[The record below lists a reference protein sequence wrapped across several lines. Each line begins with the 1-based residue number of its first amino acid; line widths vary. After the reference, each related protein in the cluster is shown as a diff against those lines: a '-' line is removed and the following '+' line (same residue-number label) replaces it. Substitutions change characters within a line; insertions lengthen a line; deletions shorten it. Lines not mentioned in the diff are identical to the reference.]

1 MIRFNKSTS
10 KNFVHKNNIQ
20 DSIGNV
26 SKNVVINPNLKVFVE
41 HLEDSNLKSEVTRYK
56 VQYIVHEN
64 TLYFYPRKG
73 PVVQEPN
80 GSYSIVSSYALDHN
94 FEDVLRFISK
104 KLAILFRLHTVFKY
118 DRNVSKPED
127 IIEAILKRESA
138 SDQITYSI
146 FAICSFIFSY
156 LLSVKFIKEALS
168 DISTLLLRGDSSLV
182 NNYIHY
188 ILTGNTSNLN
198 NVPYSLYILRAAL
211 LENFEED
218 SNFVQTFETKLQNR
232 VPSFSNLRSYFDTVK
247 SATNVREFII
257 KLMDFFSRAF
267 TKFEVTAP
275 RDYVEKIKSKEDV
288 GRKLESHALGFLLS
302 HFSDDVLKS
311 YSIDY
316 YYKLARIAS
325 LANVNLIEL
334 FFSSIRKIFDFYK
347 ENENLIDMFIIKS
360 IPNTNFANVP
370 KFNIYSPEKA
380 LQTYLKSLNLNSKS
394 KVTSNYKISINNNVL
409 EIYDNYGT
417 ILYKKINLDEMISLS
432 FIEKLQRF
440 ILKYTRF
447 SNEFLKEQ
455 ITLSPKTKVQKVS
468 EYMVKFSD
476 LIMDCFSAMSLNITT
491 FLSVS
496 IDLNYELYKKHMSN
510 KNLFIGS
517 FKPSEYRL
525 SYTNLASIAKEN
537 HISKSPLA
545 LKLYYYLYYLLLYN
559 ILGNPELIK
568 VMKNPKIFEKIS
580 QSESSE
586 GSDTNASTIGGT
598 SKGDDKLKLER
609 STIIDIDFL
618 KSLQDKSED
627 ELIRLL
633 EEDE

>member
-1 MIRFNKSTS
+1 MLRFNKSTS
-10 KNFVHKNNIQ
+10 KNFVHKDNIQ
-20 DSIGNV
+20 NSIGNV
-26 SKNVVINPNLKVFVE
+26 PKNVVINPNLKVFVE
-41 HLEDSNLKSEVTRYK
+41 HLEDSNLKSEVTRYT

-80 GSYSIVSSYALDHN
+80 GSYSIISSYALDHN

-104 KLAILFRLHTVFKY
+104 KLAILFKLHTVFKY
-118 DRNVSKPED
+118 DKNVSKPED
-127 IIEAILKRESA
+127 IIEAILKRKSV

-156 LLSVKFIKEALS
+156 LLSVKSIKEALS
-168 DISTLLLRGDSSLV
+168 DISTLLLGGNSSLV
-182 NNYIHY
+182 NNYIYY

-198 NVPYSLYILRAAL
+198 KAPYSLYILRAAL

-218 SNFVQTFETKLQNR
+218 SNFVQTFETKLQDR
-232 VPSFSNLRSYFDTVK
+232 VPSLSRLRSYFDTVK
-247 SATNVREFII
+247 SATNVQEFII

-275 RDYVEKIKSKEDV
+275 KDYVEKIKSKEDV
-288 GRKLESHALGFLLS
+288 GKKLESHALGFLLS

-311 YSIDY
+311 YSIEY

-334 FFSSIRKIFDFYK
+334 FFSSIRRIFEFYK
-347 ENENLIDMFIIKS
+347 ENENLIDRFIIKS

-370 KFNIYSPEKA
+370 KFNLYIPEKD
-380 LQTYLKSLNLNSKS
+380 LKTYLKSLNSKS

-417 ILYKKINLDEMISLS
+417 ILYKKINLDEMTSFP
-432 FIEKLQRF
+432 FIEKLQGF
-440 ILKYTRF
+440 ILKSTRF

-468 EYMVKFSD
+468 EYMVKLSD

-517 FKPSEYRL
+517 FSPSEYRL

-537 HISKSPLA
+537 HISKSPSV
-545 LKLYYYLYYLLLYN
+545 LKLYYYLYFLLLYD

-598 SKGDDKLKLER
+598 SEGDDKLKLKG
-609 STIIDIDFL
+609 STIIDTDFL

-633 EEDE
+633 EEDK

>member
-1 MIRFNKSTS
+1 MLRFNKSTS
-10 KNFVHKNNIQ
+10 KNFVHKDNIQ
-20 DSIGNV
+20 NSIGNV
-26 SKNVVINPNLKVFVE
+26 PKNVVINPNLKVFVK
-41 HLEDSNLKSEVTRYK
+41 HLEDSNLKSEVTRYT

-80 GSYSIVSSYALDHN
+80 GSYSIISSYALDHN

-118 DRNVSKPED
+118 DKNVSKPED
-127 IIEAILKRESA
+127 IIEAILKRKSA

-156 LLSVKFIKEALS
+156 LLSVKSIKEALS
-168 DISTLLLRGDSSLV
+168 DISTLLLGGNSSLV
-182 NNYIHY
+182 NNYIYY

-198 NVPYSLYILRAAL
+198 KAPYSLYILRAAL

-218 SNFVQTFETKLQNR
+218 SNFVQTFETKLRDR
-232 VPSFSNLRSYFDTVK
+232 VPSFSRLRNYFDTVK
-247 SATNVREFII
+247 SATNVQEFII

-275 RDYVEKIKSKEDV
+275 KDYVEKIKSKEDV
-288 GRKLESHALGFLLS
+288 GKKLESHALGFLLS

-311 YSIDY
+311 YSIEY

-334 FFSSIRKIFDFYK
+334 FFSSIRRIFEFYK
-347 ENENLIDMFIIKS
+347 ENENLIDRFIIKS

-370 KFNIYSPEKA
+370 EFNLYVPEKD
-380 LQTYLKSLNLNSKS
+380 LKTYLKSLNSKS

-417 ILYKKINLDEMISLS
+417 ILYKKINLDEMTSFP

-440 ILKYTRF
+440 ILKSTRF

-468 EYMVKFSD
+468 EYMVKLSD

-517 FKPSEYRL
+517 FSPSEYRL

-537 HISKSPLA
+537 HISKSPSV
-545 LKLYYYLYYLLLYN
+545 LKLYYYLYFLLLYN

-598 SKGDDKLKLER
+598 SEGDDKLKLKG
-609 STIIDIDFL
+609 STIIDTDFL

-633 EEDE
+633 EEDK

>member
-26 SKNVVINPNLKVFVE
+26 SKNVNPNLKVFVE
-41 HLEDSNLKSEVTRYK
+41 HLENSDLKNEVTRYK
-56 VQYIVHEN
+56 ERYIVHEN

-73 PVVQEPN
+73 PAVEEPN

-127 IIEAILKRESA
+127 IIEAILKRKSA

-156 LLSVKFIKEALS
+156 LLSVKSIKEALS
-168 DISTLLLRGDSSLV
+168 DISTLLLEGNSSLV

-218 SNFVQTFETKLQNR
+218 SNFVQTFEIKLQNR
-232 VPSFSNLRSYFDTVK
+232 VPSFSRLRSYFDTVK
-247 SATNVREFII
+247 NATNVQEFII
-257 KLMDFFSRAF
+257 KLMDFFSGAF
-267 TKFEVTAP
+267 TKFEVIAP
-275 RDYVEKIKSKEDV
+275 KDYVEKIKSKEDV
-288 GRKLESHALGFLLS
+288 GRKLEGHAFGFLLN

-347 ENENLIDMFIIKS
+347 ENENLINRFIIES
-360 IPNTNFANVP
+360 IPSGNFANVP
-370 KFNIYSPEKA
+370 EFNIHIPEKA
-380 LQTYLKSLNLNSKS
+380 LKTYLKSLNSKS
-394 KVTSNYKISINNNVL
+394 KTTSNYKISINNNVL

-417 ILYKKINLDEMISLS
+417 ILYKKINLDEMTSFS

-440 ILKYTRF
+440 ILKSTRF
-447 SNEFLKEQ
+447 FNEFLKEQ

-468 EYMVKFSD
+468 EYMVKLSD

-510 KNLFIGS
+510 KNLFIDS
-517 FKPSEYRL
+517 FSPSEYRL

-598 SKGDDKLKLER
+598 SKGDDELKLKR

-633 EEDE
+633 EEDK

>member
-1 MIRFNKSTS
+1 MLRFNKSTS
-10 KNFVHKNNIQ
+10 KNFVHKDNIQ
-20 DSIGNV
+20 NSIGNV
-26 SKNVVINPNLKVFVE
+26 PKNVVINPNLKVFVE
-41 HLEDSNLKSEVTRYK
+41 HLEDSNFKSEVTRYK
-56 VQYIVHEN
+56 VQYIVHDN

-80 GSYSIVSSYALDHN
+80 GSYSIISSYALDHN

-104 KLAILFRLHTVFKY
+104 KLAILFKLHTVFKY
-118 DRNVSKPED
+118 DKNVSKPED
-127 IIEAILKRESA
+127 IIEAILKRKSA

-156 LLSVKFIKEALS
+156 LLSVKSIKEALS
-168 DISTLLLRGDSSLV
+168 DISTLLLGENSSLI

-218 SNFVQTFETKLQNR
+218 SNFVQTFETKLQDR
-232 VPSFSNLRSYFDTVK
+232 VPSLSRLRSYFDTVK
-247 SATNVREFII
+247 SATNVQEFII

-275 RDYVEKIKSKEDV
+275 KDYVEKIKSKEDV
-288 GRKLESHALGFLLS
+288 GKKLESHALGFLLS

-311 YSIDY
+311 YSIEY

-334 FFSSIRKIFDFYK
+334 FFSSIRRIFEFYK
-347 ENENLIDMFIIKS
+347 ENENLIDRFIIKS
-360 IPNTNFANVP
+360 IPNNNFANVP
-370 KFNIYSPEKA
+370 KFNIYSPEKD
-380 LQTYLKSLNLNSKS
+380 LKTYLKSLNSKS

-417 ILYKKINLDEMISLS
+417 ILYKKINLDEMTSFP
-432 FIEKLQRF
+432 FIEKLQGF
-440 ILKYTRF
+440 ILKSTRF

-468 EYMVKFSD
+468 EYMVKLSD

-517 FKPSEYRL
+517 FSPSEYRL

-537 HISKSPLA
+537 HISKSPSV
-545 LKLYYYLYYLLLYN
+545 LKLYYYLYFLLLYN

-598 SKGDDKLKLER
+598 SEGDDKLKLKR
-609 STIIDIDFL
+609 STIIDTDFL

-633 EEDE
+633 EEDK

>member
-1 MIRFNKSTS
+1 MLRFNKSTS
-10 KNFVHKNNIQ
+10 KNFVHKDNIQ

-41 HLEDSNLKSEVTRYK
+41 HLENSDLKSEVTRYK

-80 GSYSIVSSYALDHN
+80 GSYSILSSYALDHN

-118 DRNVSKPED
+118 GKNVSSPED
-127 IIEAILKRESA
+127 IIEAILKRKSA

-156 LLSVKFIKEALS
+156 LLSVNSIKEALS
-168 DISTLLLRGDSSLV
+168 DISTLLLGGNSSLV

-188 ILTGNTSNLN
+188 ILTGNTSNLS

-218 SNFVQTFETKLQNR
+218 SNFVQTFEAKLQNR
-232 VPSFSNLRSYFDTVK
+232 VPSLPNLRSYFDTVK

-275 RDYVEKIKSKEDV
+275 KDYVEKIKSKEDV
-288 GRKLESHALGFLLS
+288 GKKLESHALGFLLS

-311 YSIDY
+311 YSIEY

-325 LANVNLIEL
+325 LANVNLIES
-334 FFSSIRKIFDFYK
+334 FFSSIRQIFGFYK
-347 ENENLIDMFIIKS
+347 ENENLIDRFIIES

-370 KFNIYSPEKA
+370 KFNLYVPEKD
-380 LQTYLKSLNLNSKS
+380 LKTYLKSLNSKS
-394 KVTSNYKISINNNVL
+394 KVTSNYKVSIDNNVL
-409 EIYDNYGT
+409 EIYDNYGI
-417 ILYKKINLDEMISLS
+417 ILYKKINLDEMTSFS

-440 ILKYTRF
+440 ILKSTRF
-447 SNEFLKEQ
+447 FNEVLKEQ

-468 EYMVKFSD
+468 EYMVKLSD

-496 IDLNYELYKKHMSN
+496 IDLNYKLYKKHMSN
-510 KNLFIGS
+510 KNLFIGP

-525 SYTNLASIAKEN
+525 SYTKLALVAKEN
-537 HISKSPLA
+537 HIPKSPLA
-545 LKLYYYLYYLLLYN
+545 LKLYYYLYFLLLYN

-598 SKGDDKLKLER
+598 SEGDDKLKLER
-609 STIIDIDFL
+609 STIIDTDFL

-633 EEDE
+633 EEDK